1 MVRGKFIVV
10 STYIK
15 KGEKFQ
21 VNNLTFTLRN
31 CKIERKNKPKS
42 SMKLLLK
49 ITVVMNETEIIITE
63 KSNKT
68 RSWFLQNISKV
79 VITLARFTKKEER

>member
-31 CKIERKNKPKS
+31 CKIERKNKLKS